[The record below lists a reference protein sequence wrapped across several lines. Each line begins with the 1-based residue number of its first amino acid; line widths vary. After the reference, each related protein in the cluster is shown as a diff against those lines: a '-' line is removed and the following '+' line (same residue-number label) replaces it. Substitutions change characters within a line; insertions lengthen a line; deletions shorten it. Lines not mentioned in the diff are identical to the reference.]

1 MSIIERYHKIFDKE
15 ILQKS
20 REVIFSF
27 SPLQDQFIYQPYS
40 HNISADSVEKLGELM
55 RHNLFFYSYGEE
67 EVVQHYEKDHF
78 SSLEQ
83 AAKYAYINRL
93 PKRADITDGLPSEVL
108 LDLLVQLYNP
118 QACKLAVRTILRQ
131 NDNNEIKGYDLTY
144 FSKDETGVSLWLGQ
158 AKLGG
163 KAYCKTDINKDLLEK
178 FTAEYLSKQIFFVCE
193 KRVSL
198 TDDTKA
204 ILEAIEEINIR
215 SMEDDATLRGK
226 KLLDYFKSEGMMDKY
241 DKEEMLSDVR
251 EAMLYQLGVDASC
264 EELNH
269 FFTGKGK
276 AVLSGCAEWQQCFA
290 VEKMLEFYYMHARD
304 ETLAKQIETM
314 TMLASRGNE
323 HHG

>member
-1 MSIIERYHKIFDKE
+1 MSIIERYHEIFDKE

-20 REVIFSF
+20 RGVIFSF

-93 PKRADITDGLPSEVL
+93 PKRVDITDGLPSEVL

-158 AKLGG
+158 AKHPQLSPENAPLPPRPCVGSLGG
-163 KAYCKTDINKDLLEK
+163 
-178 FTAEYLSKQIFFVCE
+178 
-193 KRVSL
+193 
-198 TDDTKA
+198 
-204 ILEAIEEINIR
+204 
-215 SMEDDATLRGK
+215 
-226 KLLDYFKSEGMMDKY
+226 
-241 DKEEMLSDVR
+241 
-251 EAMLYQLGVDASC
+251 
-264 EELNH
+264 
-269 FFTGKGK
+269 
-276 AVLSGCAEWQQCFA
+276 
-290 VEKMLEFYYMHARD
+290 
-304 ETLAKQIETM
+304 
-314 TMLASRGNE
+314 
-323 HHG
+323 

>member
-20 REVIFSF
+20 RGVIFSF

-178 FTAEYLSKQIFFVCE
+178 FTAEYFSKQIFFVCE

-226 KLLDYFKSEGMMDKY
+226 KLLDYFKSEGIRIKIPCLLAYGEETVYKDARALCQMIDRETDSIRDY
-241 DKEEMLSDVR
+241 FNAHTYAFQGFSPEIVFYVFPIESIARLRDKE
-251 EAMLYQLGVDASC
+251 AG
-264 EELNH
+264 
-269 FFTGKGK
+269 
-276 AVLSGCAEWQQCFA
+276 
-290 VEKMLEFYYMHARD
+290 FYAG
-304 ETLAKQIETM
+304 LC
-314 TMLASRGNE
+314 
-323 HHG
+323 

>member
-20 REVIFSF
+20 RGVIFSF

-163 KAYCKTDINKDLLEK
+163 KAYCKTNINKDLLEK

-215 SMEDDATLRGK
+215 SMEDDATLRRCVGK
-226 KLLDYFKSEGMMDKY
+226 NCSII
-241 DKEEMLSDVR
+241 SNPRV
-251 EAMLYQLGVDASC
+251 
-264 EELNH
+264 
-269 FFTGKGK
+269 
-276 AVLSGCAEWQQCFA
+276 
-290 VEKMLEFYYMHARD
+290 
-304 ETLAKQIETM
+304 
-314 TMLASRGNE
+314 
-323 HHG
+323 

>member
-20 REVIFSF
+20 RGVIFSF

-93 PKRADITDGLPSEVL
+93 PKRAGITDGLPSEVL

-215 SMEDDATLRGK
+215 SIRIKTPCLLAYGEETVYKDARALCQMIDRETDSIR
-226 KLLDYFKSEGMMDKY
+226 DYFNAHTYAFQGFSPEIVFY
-241 DKEEMLSDVR
+241 VFPIESIERLRDKE
-251 EAMLYQLGVDASC
+251 AG
-264 EELNH
+264 
-269 FFTGKGK
+269 
-276 AVLSGCAEWQQCFA
+276 
-290 VEKMLEFYYMHARD
+290 FYAG
-304 ETLAKQIETM
+304 LC
-314 TMLASRGNE
+314 
-323 HHG
+323 

>member
-20 REVIFSF
+20 RGVIFSF

-131 NDNNEIKGYDLTY
+131 NNNNEIKGYA
-144 FSKDETGVSLWLGQ
+144 EC
-158 AKLGG
+158 GG
-163 KAYCKTDINKDLLEK
+163 
-178 FTAEYLSKQIFFVCE
+178 FP
-193 KRVSL
+193 
-198 TDDTKA
+198 
-204 ILEAIEEINIR
+204 
-215 SMEDDATLRGK
+215 RG
-226 KLLDYFKSEGMMDKY
+226 S
-241 DKEEMLSDVR
+241 
-251 EAMLYQLGVDASC
+251 
-264 EELNH
+264 
-269 FFTGKGK
+269 
-276 AVLSGCAEWQQCFA
+276 FA
-290 VEKMLEFYYMHARD
+290 GGGHIAGP
-304 ETLAKQIETM
+304 TQ
-314 TMLASRGNE
+314 
-323 HHG
+323 

>member
-20 REVIFSF
+20 RGVIFSF
-27 SPLQDQFIYQPYS
+27 SPLQDQFIYQPNS

-131 NDNNEIKGYDLTY
+131 
-144 FSKDETGVSLWLGQ
+144 
-158 AKLGG
+158 
-163 KAYCKTDINKDLLEK
+163 AYCKTDINKDLLEK

-226 KLLDYFKSEGMMDKY
+226 KLLDYFKSEGIRIKIPCLLAYGEETVYKDARALCQMIDRETDSIRDY
-241 DKEEMLSDVR
+241 FNAHTYAFQGFSPEIVFYVFPIESIERLRDKE
-251 EAMLYQLGVDASC
+251 AG
-264 EELNH
+264 
-269 FFTGKGK
+269 
-276 AVLSGCAEWQQCFA
+276 
-290 VEKMLEFYYMHARD
+290 FYAG
-304 ETLAKQIETM
+304 LC
-314 TMLASRGNE
+314 
-323 HHG
+323 